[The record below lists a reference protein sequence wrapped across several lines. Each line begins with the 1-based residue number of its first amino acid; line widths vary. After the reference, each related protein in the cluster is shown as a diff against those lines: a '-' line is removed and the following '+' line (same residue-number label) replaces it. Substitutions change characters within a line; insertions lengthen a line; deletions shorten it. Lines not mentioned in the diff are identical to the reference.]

1 MDLVLDTNI
10 YRNLVRNRNNEQLHH
25 LSETIKS
32 QAKEQNIRIFFP
44 INSAMELISHFNDD
58 NDIEKIECRNALKLL
73 VDLSTTYSSTHIHVD
88 FVPPLNA
95 ILERYF
101 HGQDNTH
108 AKIYS
113 NVITLAQ
120 MIIGNVDPEPEEVM
134 NGHVQTVKNQIEFE
148 KQEIRDNY
156 EEYLKSINN
165 GEADWTYFKDRKQL
179 RRDYFER
186 LRIGGLSFL
195 VGQSFVDRAYNL
207 VGREIVKDEEY
218 YNMVI
223 KFMQEFCP
231 ALVMNELL
239 LENVGHSVEAIK
251 DIADGRWNTIIDISL
266 IFGALFNPNNVDQR
280 LVTEEGN
287 IHTAYSNC
295 GFQAKIMNLN
305 DFKALFQ
312 I

>member
-1 MDLVLDTNI
+1 MELVLDTNI
-10 YRNLVRNRNNEQLHH
+10 YRNLARNQSDEQFHQ

-32 QAKEQNIRIFFP
+32 KAKEQNIKIFFP
-44 INSAMELISHFNDD
+44 INSAMELVSLYND
-58 NDIEKIECRNALKLL
+58 NNENERTECRKGLELL

-95 ILERYF
+95 ILEHYF
-101 HGQDNTH
+101 HGQENTQ

-120 MIIGNVDPEPEEVM
+120 MLIGNVEPEPEEVM
-134 NGHVQTVKNQIEFE
+134 NGHVETVKNEIELE

-156 EEYLKSINN
+156 EDYLKSINN
-165 GEADWTYFKDRKQL
+165 GEADWEFFKDKKQL

-186 LRIGGLSFL
+186 LKIGRLSFL
-195 VGQSFVDRAYNL
+195 VGQSFVDRAYNI
-207 VGREIVKDEEY
+207 VGHQIVKDEEY
-218 YNMVI
+218 YNIVT

-231 ALVMNELL
+231 ALVMNERL

-251 DIADGRWNTIIDISL
+251 DVADGRWNTVIDISL
-266 IFGALFNPNNVDQR
+266 IFGALFNRNNIDRR
-280 LVTEEGN
+280 LVTEERN
-287 IHTAYSNC
+287 IHEAYNNC
-295 GFQAKIMNLN
+295 GFQAKVMTLNNL
-305 DFKALFQ
+305 KELLQ